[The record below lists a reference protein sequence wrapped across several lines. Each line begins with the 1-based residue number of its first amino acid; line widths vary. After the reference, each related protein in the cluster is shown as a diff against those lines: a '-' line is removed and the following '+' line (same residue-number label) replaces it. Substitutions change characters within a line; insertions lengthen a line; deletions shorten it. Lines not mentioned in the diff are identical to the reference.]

1 MAEVVSDFFLIN
13 GLNEV
18 PPQTLEELIP
28 WLIKIV
34 VAVALVSGV
43 FRVIGKLTEIFTNFR
58 RW

>member
-1 MAEVVSDFFLIN
+1 MAEVVSTFFQIN
-13 GLNEV
+13 GLNEI
-18 PPQTLEELIP
+18 PPQTLAEL
-28 WLIKIV
+28 LVKIV

>member
-1 MAEVVSDFFLIN
+1 MAEVVSTFFGIN

-18 PPQTLEELIP
+18 PPQTLAELIP

-43 FRVIGKLTEIFTNFR
+43 FRVLGKLTEIFR
-58 RW
+58 PVR

>member
-1 MAEVVSDFFLIN
+1 MAEVVSNFFLVN
-13 GLNEV
+13 GLNEI
-18 PPQTLEELIP
+18 PPQTLAELIP

>member
-1 MAEVVSDFFLIN
+1 MAEVVSNFLLIN
-13 GLNEV
+13 GLNEMS
-18 PPQTLEELIP
+18 PQTLAELIP

-43 FRVIGKLTEIFTNFR
+43 FRVLGKLSEIFTNFR